1 VFTCA
6 TVAVN
11 PALVAPAGTD
21 TEAGTVTARLS
32 LARFTDCPPALA
44 GPFKVTVQLSTPAPV
59 HDVLPQISPLNPAVA
74 LAVSPVPLRFTDVV
88 ALDDESLA
96 IVSWP
101 LAAPFEDG
109 EKYT

>member
-1 VFTCA
+1 
-6 TVAVN
+6 VAVN
-11 PALVAPAGTD
+11 PALVAPAGTV
-21 TEAGTVTARLS
+21 TEAGTVTAGLL
-32 LARFTDCPPALA
+32 LARFTVCPPAVA
-44 GPFKVTVQLSTPAPV
+44 AAFKVTVQLSTPAPV